1 MITLIVA
8 YDENRLIGNGLEIP
22 WKISEDF
29 KHFKK
34 TTAGNV
40 VIMGRKTWDSLPK
53 NYKPLPDRT
62 NIVVSRNAIIL
73 EEEHWEWLAHYSSRH
88 DLYFEDNLFNAIG
101 FAKRIVENNNK
112 EIFVIGGAQIY
123 EQSLSF
129 ADRILASEVKG
140 KYVGDVYFPEFEY
153 KTKKVIEDFNDFSV
167 VEYGLRL

>member
-34 TTAGNV
+34 TTTGNI

-62 NIVVSRNAIIL
+62 NMVVSSKAVML
-73 EEEHWEWLAHYSSRH
+73 ENEWHRD
-88 DLYFEDNLFNAIG
+88 DLYFEDSLSDAIE
-101 FAKRIVENNNK
+101 FAKGWINK
-112 EIFVIGGAQIY
+112 EIFIIGGAQIY
-123 EQSLSF
+123 EQSLPF

-153 KTKKVIEDFNDFSV
+153 KTRRVVEDFNDFSI
-167 VEYGLRL
+167 VEYGLSYGLGAVSSKHG